1 MLRKNYRGA
10 QRLMVWLMA
19 LAILTTPLSAFGQ
32 TQIVAPK
39 NKYKPSDDVQ
49 AGRQAAQEV
58 ERQMPLLRDSQI
70 DSYVESV
77 GRRLVAAI
85 PQEFQHPEFRY
96 TFQVVNARD
105 INAFALPGGPMYV
118 NRGMIEAARNEG
130 EMAGV
135 MAHEI
140 SHVALRHAT
149 AQATETQKAQI
160 GSVLGQIAGAV
171 IGGGIGQVIGGA
183 SQVGFGAWAL
193 KYSRK
198 YESQADMLGSH
209 IMANAGYDPR
219 DLANM
224 FRTIEQQ
231 GGSSGPE
238 WLSSHPNPG
247 NRYEAITR
255 EAQMLRING
264 NQGQD
269 NREFQRVQARLRN
282 MSRAPSMQEIAQ
294 SGQQYPTNGGSGD
307 NGNGNGDN
315 SNGGGYSRGNIEY
328 PSARYRTYTG
338 GNLFRVSVPGNWRE
352 LAGDNAVSFA
362 PEGAYG
368 DQGITHGIMLGVAQ
382 ASSRNLQQA
391 TDGYVRGLLQNNTYL
406 RQQTNYRN
414 GTMGGNNALSIQLA
428 GRSGITGRNEIV
440 TVYTTLMRDGNL
452 FYFITVAPQNEAD
465 TYNSAFSTALR
476 SLQLN
481 G

>member
-1 MLRKNYRGA
+1 MLRRSYRGA
-10 QRLMVWLMA
+10 RKLTVCLMA
-19 LAILTTPLSAFGQ
+19 LAIFTMPLAAFGQ

-58 ERQMPLLRDSQI
+58 EQQMPILNDSSVE
-70 DSYVESV
+70 SYVERV
-77 GRRLVAAI
+77 GQRLVAAI
-85 PQEFQHPEFRY
+85 PQEFQHSEFRY
-96 TFQVVNARD
+96 SFKVVNARD

-160 GSVLGQIAGAV
+160 GSVLGQIAGAI
-171 IGGGIGQVIGGA
+171 IGGGVGQVIGGA

-247 NRYEAITR
+247 NRYEAIMR
-255 EAQMLRING
+255 EAQTLRVNG
-264 NQGQD
+264 NVNND
-269 NREFQRVQARLRN
+269 NREFQRVQARLRG
-282 MSRAPSMQEIAQ
+282 MGRAPSMQEIAQ
-294 SGQQYPTNGGSGD
+294 SGQRYPNGGGTTSD
-307 NGNGNGDN
+307 NGNGDY
-315 SNGGGYSRGNIEY
+315 SGGGYSRDNIEA
-328 PSARYRTYTG
+328 PSTRYRTYTG

-352 LAGDNAVSFA
+352 LSGDNVVSFS

-368 DQGITHGIMLGVAQ
+368 NQGITHGVMLGVTQ
-382 ASSRNLQQA
+382 AASRNLQQA
-391 TDGYVRGLLQNNTYL
+391 TNDYVNGLLQSNNYL
-406 RQQTNYRN
+406 RQQSNYRR
-414 GTMGGNNALSIQLA
+414 GTIDGNDALSIQLA
-428 GRSGITGRNEIV
+428 GRSNITGGNEIV
-440 TVYTTLMRDGNL
+440 TIYTTLMRDGNL
-452 FYFITVAPQNEAD
+452 FYFVTVTPQNEAG
-465 TYNSAFSTALR
+465 TYNNAFSNILR

>member
-1 MLRKNYRGA
+1 
-10 QRLMVWLMA
+10 MA
-19 LAILTTPLSAFGQ
+19 LAIFTMPLAAFGQ

-49 AGRQAAQEV
+49 VGRQAAQEV
-58 ERQMPLLRDSQI
+58 EQQMPILNDSEVE
-70 DSYVESV
+70 SYVANV

-85 PQEFQHPEFRY
+85 PPEFQHPEFRY
-96 TFQVVNARD
+96 TFRVVNARD

-118 NRGMIEAARNEG
+118 NRGMIEAAHNEG

-160 GSVLGQIAGAV
+160 GSVLGQIAGAI
-171 IGGGIGQVIGGA
+171 IGGGAGQIIGGA

-193 KYSRK
+193 KFSRK

-247 NRYEAITR
+247 NRYEAIMR
-255 EAQMLRING
+255 EAQLLRVNG
-264 NQGQD
+264 NGNYD
-269 NREFQRVQARLRN
+269 TREFQRVQARLRG
-282 MSRAPSMQEIAQ
+282 MGRAPSMQEIAQ
-294 SGQQYPTNGGSGD
+294 SGQRYPTGGTTSD
-307 NGNGNGDN
+307 NGNGNGNGDY
-315 SNGGGYSRGNIEY
+315 SGGGYSRDNIES

-352 LAGDNAVSFA
+352 LSGDNAVSFA

-368 DQGITHGIMLGVAQ
+368 NQGITHGVMLGVVQ
-382 ASSRNLQQA
+382 ATSRNLQQA
-391 TDGYVRGLLQNNTYL
+391 TDDYVRGLLQSNPYL
-406 RQQTNYRN
+406 RQQTNYRR
-414 GTMGGNNALSIQLA
+414 GTIDGNDALSIQLA
-428 GRSGITGRNEIV
+428 GRSNITGRNEIV

-452 FYFITVAPQNEAD
+452 FYFVTVTPQNEAS
-465 TYNSAFSTALR
+465 TYSSVFSNILR

>member
-1 MLRKNYRGA
+1 MLRNSYRGA
-10 QRLMVWLMA
+10 RGLTVWLMA
-19 LAILTTPLSAFGQ
+19 LAIFTMPLAAFGQ

-49 AGRQAAQEV
+49 AGRQAAQQV
-58 ERQMPLLRDSQI
+58 EQQMPLLNDSSI
-70 DSYVESV
+70 DRYVEDV
-77 GRRLVAAI
+77 GRRLVNAI
-85 PQEFQHPEFRY
+85 PSEFQHPEFRY
-96 TFQVVNARD
+96 TFRVVNASD

-160 GSVLGQIAGAV
+160 GSVLGQIAGAI
-171 IGGGIGQVIGGA
+171 IGGGVGQVIGGA

-198 YESQADMLGSH
+198 YESQADLLGAQ
-209 IMANAGYDPR
+209 IMARAGYDPR

-231 GGSSGPE
+231 GGSGGPE

-247 NRYEAITR
+247 NRYQAIMR
-255 EAQMLRING
+255 EAQLLRVNG
-264 NQGQD
+264 GGNY
-269 NREFQRVQARLRN
+269 NTREFQSVQSRLRG
-282 MSRAPSMQEIAQ
+282 MGRAPSMQEIAQ
-294 SGQQYPTNGGSGD
+294 SGQRYPNGGTTSD
-307 NGNGNGDN
+307 NGDYQ
-315 SNGGGYSRGNIEY
+315 GGGYSNGNVEY
-328 PSARYRTYTG
+328 PSRSYRTYTG

-352 LAGDNAVSFA
+352 LSGGGNSVSFA

-368 DQGITHGIMLGVAQ
+368 NQGITHGIMIGVEQ
-382 ASSRNLQQA
+382 ATSRNLQQA
-391 TDGYVRGLLQNNTYL
+391 TNDYVNGLLQNNQYL
-406 RQQTNYRN
+406 RQQSSFRR
-414 GTMGGNNALSIQLA
+414 GTIAGRDALSIQLA
-428 GRSGITGRNEIV
+428 GRSSITGRNEIV
-440 TVYTTLMRDGNL
+440 TVYTTQLRDGTL
-452 FYFITVAPQNEAD
+452 FSFITVSPQSDAG
-465 TYNSAFSTALR
+465 TYNNAFSSILR